1 MAADLKELQTLLVE
15 ISEFGAIV
23 EDHEIFNIS
32 HLEPLLAKARSL
44 GIDIHAP
51 ATVDD
56 LRTAVEDAC
65 TQAHG
70 EAADKAPV
78 TTRDILG
85 NEAGIPGDGP

>member
-1 MAADLKELQTLLVE
+1 MAADLKDLQTLLVE

-44 GIDIHAP
+44 GIVINAP

-65 TQAHG
+65 RRAKD
-70 EAADKAPV
+70 AAAEKAPI
-78 TTRDILG
+78 TARDILG
-85 NEAGIPGDGP
+85 NETGIPGDGP

>member
-1 MAADLKELQTLLVE
+1 MAADLKDLQTLLVE

-65 TQAHG
+65 RQAKDDANH
-70 EAADKAPV
+70 API
-78 TTRDILG
+78 TARDILG